1 MRNQLVLHYLF
12 GVHVELLDQLDAVE
26 HAIEASPLQVGQPFI
41 HFPNLVS
48 HFGDVREV
56 LSVGELGVLLLLEQ
70 QLPDLS
76 LADVFDVVF
85 VGDR

>member
-41 HFPNLVS
+41 PIPTQVNY
-48 HFGDVREV
+48 FGDVREV

-76 LADVFDVVF
+76 LAEVVQC
-85 VGDR
+85 VL